1 MAEDVKP
8 TRKNLMAIEDRIE
21 LSERGHDTLEQKRD
35 GLIMEFMDI
44 LDQAQD
50 VRANL
55 NQDYERAQNKIN
67 MARAMEGDVAVRG
80 AASAL
85 KEYPEIT
92 TQSKNIM
99 GVVVPQIESSRVKK
113 SLDQRGYGLLG
124 SSARIDEAADAYE
137 ELLESIIL
145 AAEVE
150 TAMKKMLEEIETT
163 KRRVNALEFKLLPE
177 LYENQ
182 EYIEQKLEEQER
194 EEIFRLKKIKAKK
207 EEEEKEEAPEEEAE
221 EERPKSPVALMGS
234 SPYSLEDDLQR
245 VADYAPEGGGD
256 VVRPL
261 SGRPPA
267 ASPRNEPGAGDC
279 RSDCTRPRHR
289 RATVRRGRSRARFP
303 TPTARGPAGAARRTA
318 RLARD
323 APRGVT
329 ATGASRARG
338 RRPAAGTGPPRRQL
352 RRGGPRRPRS
362 PPSAT
367 RRCCERTGRP
377 FHPRSRDGSNV
388 ARFGGVRGGS
398 HRQRVLRAEEEAL
411 RRRWSTGG
419 CRRCHRTRR
428 RAVRLSRSRW

>member
-50 VRANL
+50 VRAEL
-55 NQDYERAQNKIN
+55 NGDYERAQEKIN

-80 AASAL
+80 AAAAL
-85 KEYPEIT
+85 KEHPEIT

-150 TAMKKMLEEIETT
+150 TAMKKLLEEIETT

-177 LYENQ
+177 LHENK

-207 EEEEKEEAPEEEAE
+207 EEEERQEREAE
-221 EERPKSPVALMGS
+221 AE
-234 SPYSLEDDLQR
+234 
-245 VADYAPEGGGD
+245 
-256 VVRPL
+256 
-261 SGRPPA
+261 A
-267 ASPRNEPGAGDC
+267 AAAESEAE
-279 RSDCTRPRHR
+279 SDSET
-289 RATVRRGRSRARFP
+289 
-303 TPTARGPAGAARRTA
+303 
-318 RLARD
+318 
-323 APRGVT
+323 VT
-329 ATGASRARG
+329 A
-338 RRPAAGTGPPRRQL
+338 
-352 RRGGPRRPRS
+352 
-362 PPSAT
+362 
-367 RRCCERTGRP
+367 
-377 FHPRSRDGSNV
+377 DD
-388 ARFGGVRGGS
+388 
-398 HRQRVLRAEEEAL
+398 
-411 RRRWSTGG
+411 
-419 CRRCHRTRR
+419 
-428 RAVRLSRSRW
+428 

>member
-55 NQDYERAQNKIN
+55 NGAYDHAQDTIN

-80 AASAL
+80 AAAAL

-137 ELLESIIL
+137 ELLEAVIL

-182 EYIEQKLEEQER
+182 EFIEQKLEEQER
-194 EEIFRLKKIKAKK
+194 EEIFRMKKIKAKK
-207 EEEEKEEAPEEEAE
+207 EEEEKEARKEAE
-221 EERPKSPVALMGS
+221 AEAEA
-234 SPYSLEDDLQR
+234 E
-245 VADYAPEGGGD
+245 
-256 VVRPL
+256 
-261 SGRPPA
+261 A
-267 ASPRNEPGAGDC
+267 A
-279 RSDCTRPRHR
+279 
-289 RATVRRGRSRARFP
+289 
-303 TPTARGPAGAARRTA
+303 AA
-318 RLARD
+318 
-323 APRGVT
+323 
-329 ATGASRARG
+329 
-338 RRPAAGTGPPRRQL
+338 
-352 RRGGPRRPRS
+352 
-362 PPSAT
+362 
-367 RRCCERTGRP
+367 
-377 FHPRSRDGSNV
+377 N
-388 ARFGGVRGGS
+388 
-398 HRQRVLRAEEEAL
+398 
-411 RRRWSTGG
+411 
-419 CRRCHRTRR
+419 
-428 RAVRLSRSRW
+428 